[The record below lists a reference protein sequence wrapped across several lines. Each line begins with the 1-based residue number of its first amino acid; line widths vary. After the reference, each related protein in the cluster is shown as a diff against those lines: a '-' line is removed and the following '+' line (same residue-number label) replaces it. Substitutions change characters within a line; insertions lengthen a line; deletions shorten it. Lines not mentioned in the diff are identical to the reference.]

1 MIPPMTTATMILALV
16 VVVALAFDFTNG
28 FHDTGNA
35 MAASIATG
43 ALSPKGAVTLAAILN
58 LVGAVLSVEVALT
71 VSNAVVNIQDSKGL
85 PKAELMANGGT
96 MLLLIV
102 FGGLVGGIIWNLF
115 TWLLGLPSSSSHA
128 LLGGLVGGTIGALGF
143 AGVKWAGDGSK
154 IDGVIGKVILPSLIS
169 PVIAMIVAATATR
182 LIFMITARVEDKF
195 REGRFRWGQVGAASL
210 VSLAHGT
217 NDAQK
222 TMGVIT
228 LALVA
233 GGSVSA
239 TDVYVPLWVKFSAA
253 TAIALGTYLGGWR
266 IIRTMG
272 KGLVDISSPQGLAAD
287 ASSATVILAS
297 SQLGFALSTT
307 HVATGSIMGV
317 GIGKKGASVRWSV
330 AGRMVAAWAITFPA
344 AAVMGAVMYWIAAGI
359 GGILGPLVVFLLLV
373 GLSFY
378 MWKRSRVNAVDH
390 KNVTDEWHD
399 GSKPEVAVA
408 AHDVIDPHHELDAPQ
423 PAGPAAH

>member
-1 MIPPMTTATMILALV
+1 
-16 VVVALAFDFTNG
+16 
-28 FHDTGNA
+28 
-35 MAASIATG
+35 
-43 ALSPKGAVTLAAILN
+43 
-58 LVGAVLSVEVALT
+58 VLSVEVALT

-154 IDGVIGKVILPSLIS
+154 LDGVIGKVLLPSLLS

-195 REGRFRWGQVGAASL
+195 RERRFRWGQVGAASL

-233 GGSVSA
+233 GGTVSSTA
-239 TDVYVPLWVKFSAA
+239 VYVPLWVKLSAA
-253 TAIALGTYLGGWR
+253 LAIALGTYLGGWR

-344 AAVMGAVMYWIAAGI
+344 AALMGAIMYWIAAGL
-359 GGILGPLVVFLLLV
+359 GGIVGPLVVFLVLCRPVLLHV
-373 GLSFY
+373 EALAAQRRRPQQRHRRMARRHQAGSCRRCPRHHRPPPRAGRAAARRPGRALTG
-378 MWKRSRVNAVDH
+378 SRNA
-390 KNVTDEWHD
+390 
-399 GSKPEVAVA
+399 S
-408 AHDVIDPHHELDAPQ
+408 
-423 PAGPAAH
+423 